1 MFLYL
6 PPTTSEEV
14 KLHISRLKNTL
25 SCGLDSVPVCTLKSV
40 SDLICEPLSNC
51 INNSFLSGKFP
62 QNLKSILVRPL
73 HKKGPK
79 TDASNYRGLNLTS
92 NFSKLFESI
101 FKTRLDDYLD
111 FCGIISPDQHGFTK
125 NKSTSTAVKSL
136 LDFIYRNKF
145 NKLTVLVIMIDFTRA
160 FDSINHSLL
169 FDKLYDIGIRGQAL
183 SWVKSYFENRKQVV
197 EIEHVSNGVKSK
209 NLSSELPINAG
220 VFQGTKLACPFFNIF
235 LNELL
240 VLLRPTN
247 GKIVQVVAYADDLTI
262 AVASTDLES
271 TIALANETL
280 LTLHNWCLRNDL
292 QVNENKSNFIL
303 IDEKFD
309 GPVPPLHLGPH
320 LLQNSECSKLLGV
333 WIDQKLSW
341 DFHSDD
347 LVKKL
352 RKVTYLFRVIR
363 NSMPLKYL
371 LTLYHSY
378 FASKLRYCIQFWGTS
393 KNLKAMLLLQKRVLR
408 IIFRLK
414 KRASCRSIFSNNKI
428 LTSYSLFILESV
440 IQTHKTIGT
449 ELQLNKDVHSHN
461 TRNRAEVH
469 VSKTHSRTYF
479 HVKIYNHL
487 PHTIRE
493 SCNRK
498 FRLKVQELL
507 APKSLYNFNEFFDDK
522 FNAYT

>member
-1 MFLYL
+1 M
-6 PPTTSEEV
+6 
-14 KLHISRLKNTL
+14 
-25 SCGLDSVPVCTLKSV
+25 
-40 SDLICEPLSNC
+40 
-51 INNSFLSGKFP
+51 
-62 QNLKSILVRPL
+62 
-73 HKKGPK
+73 
-79 TDASNYRGLNLTS
+79 
-92 NFSKLFESI
+92 
-101 FKTRLDDYLD
+101 
-111 FCGIISPDQHGFTK
+111 
-125 NKSTSTAVKSL
+125 
-136 LDFIYRNKF
+136 
-145 NKLTVLVIMIDFTRA
+145 
-160 FDSINHSLL
+160 
-169 FDKLYDIGIRGQAL
+169 
-183 SWVKSYFENRKQVV
+183 
-197 EIEHVSNGVKSK
+197 
-209 NLSSELPINAG
+209 
-220 VFQGTKLACPFFNIF
+220 
-235 LNELL
+235 
-240 VLLRPTN
+240 
-247 GKIVQVVAYADDLTI
+247 QVVAYADDLTI

-280 LTLHNWCLRNDL
+280 LTLHNWCIRNDL

-363 NSMPLKYL
+363 NSMSLKYL

-461 TRNRAEVH
+461 TRNRAEVYGYLKH
-469 VSKTHSRTYF
+469 IPELIFMLKFIITYL
-479 HVKIYNHL
+479 I
-487 PHTIRE
+487 
-493 SCNRK
+493 
-498 FRLKVQELL
+498 Q
-507 APKSLYNFNEFFDDK
+507 
-522 FNAYT
+522 